1 MAWVCL
7 YLTPWAK
14 RGGGHKGKCAH
25 EWQGSCLDLGRNC
38 KKHSLEYP
46 IATMRW
52 PPNDM
57 GERGLFF
64 N

>member
-1 MAWVCL
+1 MPWVCL
-7 YLTPWAK
+7 YLKPWAK
-14 RGGGHKGKCAH
+14 RGGGDKGKCAH

-52 PPNDM
+52 PPK
-57 GERGLFF
+57 
-64 N
+64 